1 MPPPKPPIDAVA
13 GGVRVCVRVTPKAAR
28 AGIAGVGVDAAGR
41 GFLQVRVTAPAEGGR
56 ANAALLKLLAR
67 EWSVPRARLAIVAG
81 AKHRLKSVR
90 VAGDPSVLLDRLA
103 HLIEERHE

>member
-13 GGVRVCVRVTPKAAR
+13 GGVRVTPKAAR

-67 EWSVPRARLAIVAG
+67 EWGVPRARLAIVAG

-90 VAGDPSVLLDRLA
+90 VAGNPSALLDRLA
-103 HLIEERHE
+103 QLIEERHE